1 MYYIALLNF
10 IHVLGSIKIFY
21 LSHFLTLLAPATV
34 KNPPVNEKTRENSSP
49 LKGPPPPHTSQFFLE
64 PPYSHTFC
72 PRFFFTLNS
81 VIWKGVLSYCIYDDC
96 FFRWEQ
102 ILILFAKTWG
112 FFTYFL
118 RQRSATF
125 DSACFCLVFQF

>member
-10 IHVLGSIKIFY
+10 IHVLGSIKNI
-21 LSHFLTLLAPATV
+21 LSKPVLTLLAPSTV

-49 LKGPPPPHTSQFFLE
+49 LKGPPPHTHHSSFL
-64 PPYSHTFC
+64 SLHTLTPFVQD
-72 PRFFFTLNS
+72 FFFTLES